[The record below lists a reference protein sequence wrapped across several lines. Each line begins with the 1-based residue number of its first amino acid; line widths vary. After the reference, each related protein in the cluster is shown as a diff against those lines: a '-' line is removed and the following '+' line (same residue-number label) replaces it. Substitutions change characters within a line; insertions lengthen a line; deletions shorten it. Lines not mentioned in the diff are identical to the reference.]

1 MIKERREDPDEMGA
15 IALPTGDLLQ
25 SLIHNRKIDLTEADI
40 QDKSKGDA
48 FSKALVLFQ
57 ILWFAFQFFS
67 RINPPHYLPLTAL
80 EYLTLLY
87 VSINFMTYACWW
99 NKPQNLQVPMRI
111 YLNEV
116 SKASPGVDKLHNSLV
131 DEMEYP
137 TQTAHPIE
145 DPELL
150 PLHPIHSEM
159 TEQRVKDYKPSWAS
173 FFLDMSK
180 GGSCDVLASQSY
192 FTKCCISYNG
202 NSTDLGPL
210 GGAYDRGGWA
220 FWGWMCLLWVIH
232 YGGWFLSFPSS
243 VEERLWILSTVLML
257 LLVFFIYLIHL
268 RLHYFPASRTA
279 NVLLRFIVFFIFPV
293 VRVYSLVQILVLL
306 RGLPRGLYC
315 PISWTEY
322 FPHF

>member
-1 MIKERREDPDEMGA
+1 M
-15 IALPTGDLLQ
+15 
-25 SLIHNRKIDLTEADI
+25 
-40 QDKSKGDA
+40 
-48 FSKALVLFQ
+48 FQ
-57 ILWFAFQFFS
+57 QANHTS
-67 RINPPHYLPLTAL
+67 R
-80 EYLTLLY
+80 
-87 VSINFMTYACWW
+87 
-99 NKPQNLQVPMRI
+99 
-111 YLNEV
+111 
-116 SKASPGVDKLHNSLV
+116 
-131 DEMEYP
+131 
-137 TQTAHPIE
+137 
-145 DPELL
+145 
-150 PLHPIHSEM
+150 
-159 TEQRVKDYKPSWAS
+159 
-173 FFLDMSK
+173 
-180 GGSCDVLASQSY
+180 
-192 FTKCCISYNG
+192 KCCISYNG

-220 FWGWMCLLWVIH
+220 FWGWMCFLWVIH

-322 FPHF
+322 FPHFQWTGFILDTSSLLNSYLHFEKVFV